1 MEHTQSVACG
11 TVTAHIMTPGR
22 LWAMSYIGEASVSET
37 DTAQDDLFP
46 LKYMAT
52 KPMTAKNAVNAI
64 AATRV

>member
-1 MEHTQSVACG
+1 VEHTQSVACD
-11 TVTAHIMTPGR
+11 TVTTRIMTPGR
-22 LWAMSYIGEASVSET
+22 LWAASCVGEASVSET